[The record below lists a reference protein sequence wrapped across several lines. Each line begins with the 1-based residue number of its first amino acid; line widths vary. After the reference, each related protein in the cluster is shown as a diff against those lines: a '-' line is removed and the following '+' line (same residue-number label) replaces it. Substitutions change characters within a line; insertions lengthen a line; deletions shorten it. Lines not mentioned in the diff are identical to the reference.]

1 MPYDT
6 AIVIATMILMST
18 FVGMVVLIRRRQR
31 QAREDAMRDE
41 ASARGWQFESIVHKG
56 SRIHRWRGTT
66 DGMSWVAESIS
77 SAKGGNHPE
86 RRGHMSR
93 WHGTFSPGINSPM
106 VLMGMP
112 RGKEVPSFSVAQG
125 DGMLATLAQKAAGFA
140 YAKALSIHFGVE
152 ASTEVDASTL
162 HHVTQPPVPGYLPMA
177 ADVDEASRVLMD
189 GFARAI
195 SVYVSDTTSLLGP
208 DDRPWILVRPRAL
221 SLARLDKFH
230 DVRDIERFIHTGIGL
245 AGGFKFGHK

>member
-1 MPYDT
+1 
-6 AIVIATMILMST
+6 MILMST
-18 FVGMVVLIRRRQR
+18 FVGLVVLITRRQR

-41 ASARGWQFESIVHKG
+41 ASARGWQFESVFEKG

-66 DGMSWVAESIS
+66 DGVNWTAESIS
-77 SAKGGNHPE
+77 SAKNSSHPD
-86 RRGHMSR
+86 RRGHVSR
-93 WHGTFSPGINSPM
+93 WHGAFSPGLNTPM

-162 HHVTQPPVPGYLPMA
+162 HHVTQPAVPGCLPMA

-189 GFARAI
+189 GCARAI
-195 SVYVSDTTSLLGP
+195 SVYVGDPTSLLGH

-221 SLARLDKFH
+221 SLARLEKFH
-230 DVRDIERFIHTGIGL
+230 DVRDIERFIRTGIGL

>member
-1 MPYDT
+1 
-6 AIVIATMILMST
+6 
-18 FVGMVVLIRRRQR
+18 
-31 QAREDAMRDE
+31 MRDE

-56 SRIHRWRGTT
+56 SRIHRWRGTK